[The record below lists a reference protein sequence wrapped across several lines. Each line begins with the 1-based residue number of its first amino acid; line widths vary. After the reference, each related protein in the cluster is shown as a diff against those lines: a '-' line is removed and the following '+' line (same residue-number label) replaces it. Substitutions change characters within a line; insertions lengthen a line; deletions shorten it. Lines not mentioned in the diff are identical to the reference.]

1 MAPKMLMAFGD
12 ACLPYVDTNT
22 MSPSA
27 FGAQTCCTGA
37 FPFEAGRWVTITR

>member
-1 MAPKMLMAFGD
+1 MWRLKMLMAFGD

-27 FGAQTCCTGA
+27 FAAQTC
-37 FPFEAGRWVTITR
+37 